1 MLDKLR
7 AIAAIYPNYIQI
19 VASKES
25 GIKTLEDLKG
35 KRLSVGAAG
44 RAPS

>member
-1 MLDKLR
+1 M
-7 AIAAIYPNYIQI
+7 